1 MKKYLVI
8 LFLLI
13 PTWAFAAYTYP
24 IGVPDAWVDP
34 DVSRPARPAEWDNES
49 YNTAIPGYYY
59 VNGTSG
65 NDGTACTNGGTTYG
79 CPGSPRKTIPS
90 PVPAGSYV
98 EAHGTFNAS
107 NPTEVVGAGDSGS
120 WVANTSGPAWV
131 VGQDADNKPTFSYRV
146 NAHGSYI
153 YWDMINF
160 PYRAGGHFQ
169 VGSSNALVDY
179 DADHL
184 MIRNSVFTGD
194 STTGQSML
202 TLVGSTNTTIE
213 NVIIYK
219 NTFSNN
225 GNMATTSDEDNVA
238 IMVQEYS
245 SHVWVLENTVT
256 NNNSTAIF
264 AGGQTGADPSL
275 VHSIY
280 IGKNTVS
287 ESVCTGI
294 AVKCITDAIVSENT
308 VYNILAS
315 GWSPGKCF
323 GAQYDV
329 QNFWLI
335 NNTCY
340 HAPRGLR
347 VGSMEDNSA
356 DTTHELYI
364 IGNVFRDIRWSAG
377 DEHYRCTYNDGY
389 CRYTTDQQNIYLE
402 TGIEIEAA
410 ISLYDGTNAFI
421 VGNSISSVS
430 SGIVVYHV
438 SDKTYIENN
447 IISPANDGGYMVWVS
462 LSSDHDVKI
471 RNNITYQAAGTWT
484 MRRSSTDYNTP
495 AAVVA
500 ADSDWCVVVGETN
513 SCLTGDPLFVS
524 SSDLKLQSGSPAKDT
539 GTASTSLYSDVFA
552 TFTSAYGLSIAK
564 DIAGTTRPQNS
575 LWDIG
580 AYEYEE
586 GSILYP
592 SATIGSGA
600 SMSIGSGAVMT
611 LQ

>member
-8 LFLLI
+8 LLLLI
-13 PTWAFAAYTYP
+13 PSWAIAAYNYP
-24 IGVPDAWVDP
+24 VGIPAAWVDP
-34 DVSRPARPAEWDNES
+34 DVTRPARPAEWDNES

-65 NDGTACTNGGTTYG
+65 NDSTACDNGGTKYG

-90 PVPAGSYV
+90 PLPAGSLV
-98 EAHGTFNAS
+98 EAHGTFNVS
-107 NPTEVVGAGDSGS
+107 NPTVIVGAGDSGS

-131 VGQDADNKPTFSYRV
+131 VGQSASDKPTFSYRLIPY
-146 NAHGSYI
+146 GSYL
-153 YWDMINF
+153 YFDMLNF
-160 PYRAGGHFQ
+160 PWRNDGSFQ
-169 VGSSNALVDY
+169 VGSANVSVDF
-179 DADHL
+179 DADHI
-184 MIRNSVFTGD
+184 MIRNSSFTGD
-194 STTGQSML
+194 SANGDSMIV
-202 TLVGSTNTTIE
+202 TVGSTNTTIE
-213 NVIIYK
+213 NVIVYN
-219 NTFSNN
+219 NTLSNN
-225 GNMATTSDEDNVA
+225 GDMTTTSDEDNVA

-264 AGGQTGADPSL
+264 AGGQTGADPVL

-287 ESVCTGI
+287 EALCGGI
-294 AVKCITDAIVSENT
+294 SVKCITDVIISENT
-308 VYNILAS
+308 VYNIVAT

-329 QNFWLI
+329 QNYWLI
-335 NNTCY
+335 DNICY
-340 HAPRGLR
+340 HAARGLR
-347 VGSMEDNSA
+347 VASMEDNSA

-364 IGNVFRDIRWSAG
+364 IGNVFRDIRWLAG

-389 CRYTTDQQNIYLE
+389 CRYTEAQQNTYLE
-402 TGIEIEAA
+402 LVPNIETA
-410 ISLYDGTNAFI
+410 IQLYDGTNAFI
-421 VGNSISSVS
+421 VGNSMYSVS
-430 SGIVVYHV
+430 SGIIVYHV

-580 AYEYEE
+580 AYEYAPAPVRPVM
-586 GSILYP
+586 SI
-592 SATIGSGA
+592 STGA
-600 SMSIGSGAVMT
+600 GVSIGSGATMT
-611 LQ
+611 VF